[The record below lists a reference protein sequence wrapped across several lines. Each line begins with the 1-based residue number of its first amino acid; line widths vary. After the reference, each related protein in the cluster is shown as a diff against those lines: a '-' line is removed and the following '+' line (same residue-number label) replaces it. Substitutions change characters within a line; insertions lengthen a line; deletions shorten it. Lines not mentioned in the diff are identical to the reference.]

1 MKTNWI
7 RVFCLSLREEALA
20 LASVQKKREG
30 ELIHQSVSRN
40 EKTLLEGQGKFPS
53 VTFKLGPQWVKI
65 IFLKLS
71 LEFTKVPK
79 YTIWIPIYFCI
90 SLYLFVSIC
99 ICLYLL
105 YLFVTVCI
113 SLYCRCPKYEGC
125 AQGLLEI
132 RVETNKDCGSEPK
145 QLNVFPPREI
155 PGIEES
161 RLNSIMKTFQSCFS
175 RLRIKLPMLS
185 SHQ

>member
-1 MKTNWI
+1 M
-7 RVFCLSLREEALA
+7 
-20 LASVQKKREG
+20 QKKREG

-90 SLYLFVSIC
+90 SLYLFIS
-99 ICLYLL
+99 
-105 YLFVTVCI
+105 VCI
-113 SLYCRCPKYEGC
+113 SLY
-125 AQGLLEI
+125 QFVL
-132 RVETNKDCGSEPK
+132 
-145 QLNVFPPREI
+145 
-155 PGIEES
+155 
-161 RLNSIMKTFQSCFS
+161 
-175 RLRIKLPMLS
+175 
-185 SHQ
+185 